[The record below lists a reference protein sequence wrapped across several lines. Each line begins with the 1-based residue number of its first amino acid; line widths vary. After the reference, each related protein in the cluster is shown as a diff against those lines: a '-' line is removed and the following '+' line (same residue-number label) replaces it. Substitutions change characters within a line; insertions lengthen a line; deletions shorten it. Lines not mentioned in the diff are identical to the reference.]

1 MTIDQVARH
10 LPAELGT
17 KMLTFDEVVASRRP
31 AVFQDFGDLLL
42 YLRDTVYVLQDT
54 DPHTQPQATPPALD
68 PRAMGKAIGIE
79 TGWRH
84 AAGCDCQVCGES
96 GLTQAV

>member
-10 LPAELGT
+10 LPERLGK

-42 YLRDTVYVLQDT
+42 YLHDTVYVLQDT
-54 DPHTQPQATPPALD
+54 DPDAQPHATPPALD
-68 PRAMGKAIGIE
+68 PHAVGKAIGME

-84 AAGCDCQVCGES
+84 AAGCDCPVCADD
-96 GLTQAV
+96 AVARVA